1 MRRSLVLAAALA
13 AGAVALV
20 AIPAA
25 ASSDHGDKPCRNY
38 SRACKIEV
46 ANTYMDAQ
54 AGGAGTREDMR
65 LAPTAH
71 RWENAILNATD
82 GDTIRAASGFTNPLW
97 SQRDRDRVWVDGNQ
111 VFSAWIVDIKDD
123 TGAYVSTAHIL
134 ERIQVD
140 KGDVCG
146 GLSPC
151 VTEIEAI
158 FCNSP
163 VGFEPAMPGPVD
175 PRPNGLCFR
184 GDTPGLFAG
193 GS

>member
-1 MRRSLVLAAALA
+1 MRRSLAIAAALL
-13 AGAVALV
+13 AGTVALV

-25 ASSDHGDKPCRNY
+25 ASSDHDREPCRGY

-54 AGGAGTREDMR
+54 AGGSGTREAMR

-82 GDTIRAASGFTNPLW
+82 AETIRAASGFTNPLW
-97 SQRDRDRVWVDGNQ
+97 SQRDRDRVWVDRNQ
-111 VFSAWIVDIKDD
+111 VFSAWIVDIKDAS
-123 TGAYVSTAHIL
+123 GAYVSTAHIF
-134 ERIQVD
+134 ERLQVD

-146 GLSPC
+146 DELSPC

-163 VGFEPAMPGPVD
+163 VGNEPAMPGPVD
-175 PRPNGLCFR
+175 PRPSALCFR
-184 GDTPGLFAG
+184 ADTPR
-193 GS
+193 

>member
-1 MRRSLVLAAALA
+1 MRRYVAGAAALLA
-13 AGAVALV
+13 LAVALV

-25 ASSDHGDKPCRNY
+25 ASSEHDRKPCRNY
-38 SRACKIEV
+38 SEACRIEV

-54 AGGAGTREDMR
+54 AGGSGTAEAMR

-71 RWENAILNATD
+71 RWENAILNATTD
-82 GDTIRAASGFTNPLW
+82 DEIRAASGFENPLF

-111 VFSAWIVDIKDD
+111 VFSAWIVDIKDAT
-123 TGAYVSTAHIL
+123 TGDFVSTAHIF
-134 ERIQVD
+134 ERLQVD

-146 GLSPC
+146 DGLSPC

-163 VGFEPAMPGPVD
+163 VGFEPAQPGPVT
-175 PRPNGLCFR
+175 PRPSALCFR
-184 GDTPGLFAG
+184 ADTPPAG
-193 GS
+193 NA

>member
-1 MRRSLVLAAALA
+1 MRRPLVLAAALV
-13 AGAVALV
+13 AGGVALV

-25 ASSDHGDKPCRNY
+25 ASSDHDARPCRSY
-38 SRACKIEV
+38 SRACKIAV

-54 AGGAGTREDMR
+54 AGGAGTREAMR

-71 RWENAILNATD
+71 RWENAILNATTAD
-82 GDTIRAASGFTNPLW
+82 QIRAASGFTNPLY
-97 SQRDRDRVWVDGNQ
+97 SQRDRDRVWVDGDQ
-111 VFSAWIVDIKDD
+111 VFSAWIVDVKDD
-123 TGAYVSTAHIL
+123 TGAYASTAHIF

-151 VTEIEAI
+151 VTQVEAI

-163 VGFEPAMPGPVD
+163 VGFEAAMPDPVD
-175 PRPNGLCFR
+175 PRPNGLCYR
-184 GDTPGLFAG
+184 ADTPGLF
-193 GS
+193 GSTS